1 MKFREKYKREL
12 EKKIDSL
19 MIFTSISELKHTKK
33 DLITLGAV
41 GVILLGFAIYACYTI
56 WIADNSE
63 NYERVVCATLLSGI
77 MWEFAYIG
85 VGMLYAKTKKI
96 FFEKYILF

>member
-33 DLITLGAV
+33 NMQFHKYL
-41 GVILLGFAIYACYTI
+41 
-56 WIADNSE
+56 
-63 NYERVVCATLLSGI
+63 
-77 MWEFAYIG
+77 
-85 VGMLYAKTKKI
+85 KK
-96 FFEKYILF
+96 L